1 MAIWHAIVGLLGERK
16 YALNVTSSLI
26 EPQKGEKDLKA
37 KVNRE
42 ELAIIHNTTIIS
54 HSCKHMMA
62 EVSNDP
68 LLTYVLNS
76 KQLTNLDRLRKKA
89 VTKQLELSAGHKN
102 SEEFSKYQN
111 IYQTEAF
118 ECLQNKHDTHKIME
132 CQYESYQRNCKT
144 KRYSIDLDSVHAT
157 DAYPQEEDPN
167 GDFLERNEDDEG
179 VRELRKR
186 LLGKQQSNNL
196 GHDSVKSVD
205 RQIEDQD
212 NLQQD
217 LIQDMSKLVG
227 SLKQGAVAFQ
237 SALDEDKQV
246 LGAAEIGIQVA
257 SQGLMDVSGKL
268 RKYDKSKLSYLFYIS
283 VFIFMIL
290 GLMLTFIIIQL
301 FPAL

>member
-1 MAIWHAIVGLLGERK
+1 M
-16 YALNVTSSLI
+16 T
-26 EPQKGEKDLKA
+26 
-37 KVNRE
+37 
-42 ELAIIHNTTIIS
+42 
-54 HSCKHMMA
+54 

-68 LLTYVLNS
+68 FLNYILSS
-76 KQLTNLDRLRKKA
+76 KQLANLDRLRRKA
-89 VTKQLELSAGHKN
+89 VSKQLELSADNKN
-102 SEEFSKYQN
+102 PEEFLKYQN
-111 IYQTEAF
+111 MYRTKAF

-132 CQYESYQRNCKT
+132 SQYESYQRNSKT
-144 KRYSIDLDSVHAT
+144 RRYSVDLDSVHAADT
-157 DAYPQEEDPN
+157 NPQDSNLNE
-167 GDFLERNEDDEG
+167 DFLDRNEDDEA
-179 VRELRKR
+179 VMELRKR
-186 LLGKQQSNNL
+186 LLGKQQNKV
-196 GHDSVKSVD
+196 GYEPTKSVD

-237 SALDEDKQV
+237 SALEEDKQV

-268 RKYDKSKLSYLFYIS
+268 RKYDKSKLGYLFYIT

-290 GLMLTFIIIQL
+290 GLVFTFIIIQL

>member
-1 MAIWHAIVGLLGERK
+1 M
-16 YALNVTSSLI
+16 T
-26 EPQKGEKDLKA
+26 
-37 KVNRE
+37 
-42 ELAIIHNTTIIS
+42 
-54 HSCKHMMA
+54 
-62 EVSNDP
+62 EVANDP
-68 LLTYVLNS
+68 FLTYVLNS
-76 KQLTNLDRLRKKA
+76 KQLVNLDRLRKKA
-89 VTKQLELSAGHKN
+89 VTKQLELSADHKT
-102 SEEFSKYQN
+102 SEEFLKYQ
-111 IYQTEAF
+111 IMYQTEAF

-132 CQYESYQRNCKT
+132 SQYESYQMNSKT

-157 DAYPQEEDPN
+157 DEYPQEDDLNEDFI
-167 GDFLERNEDDEG
+167 GKNEDDEG

-186 LLGKQQSNNL
+186 LLGKQRSNSI
-196 GHDSVKSVD
+196 GYESVKSVD

-268 RKYDKSKLSYLFYIS
+268 RKYDKSKLSYLFYIT

-290 GLMLTFIIIQL
+290 GLVLTFIIIQL